1 VLNHEILNDHGKS
14 PPHSEGVS
22 FVKVY
27 LLVDFGSTY
36 TKVTAVDL
44 DTETVI
50 GRAQSPTTVET
61 DISIGLSKALI
72 ELRCSSG
79 FYEDEVCG
87 RYASS
92 SAAGGLK
99 MAAIGLVPELT
110 LSAARRAAL
119 GAGAKVVG
127 AYGHEIDNAIIKEI
141 EEKRCDIIM
150 LCGGTDG
157 GNKKVILHNADRLA
171 KSQIDCPVLICGNRV
186 VSEQISEILERAGK
200 RVYVTKNVL
209 PSVNEIDIEPAQSQV
224 REIFIEH
231 IIKAK
236 GLDKAMD
243 YFDKAVMP
251 TPKASLIAAE
261 LLADGTE
268 YEPGIGSLLVV
279 EVGGAT
285 TNIHSVTDIIPFTQ
299 QTVVRG
305 LPESRVSRTVEGD
318 LGIRYNAR
326 TIFDF
331 VGAEH
336 LKFLSEQIASS
347 SDSCDPDEYTCLLT
361 ECVEYVPQNLEEGL
375 MDIALATSA
384 VSIAVERHA
393 GRLKTEFSAIGEI
406 HIQYGKNLFDV
417 KNVLGTGGIFKY
429 GVRPEAILEATLFS
443 EQTPW
448 SLKPRSPKAY
458 LDADY
463 LLCAMGLLSQ
473 EHPDAA
479 LRIMKKHLKEAA
491 I

>member
-1 VLNHEILNDHGKS
+1 M
-14 PPHSEGVS
+14 
-22 FVKVY
+22 KVY

-50 GRAQSPTTVET
+50 GRAQAPTTVET
-61 DISIGLSKALI
+61 DISIGLHQALEYLYSI
-72 ELRCSSG
+72 FNYNEA
-79 FYEDEVCG
+79 DVCG

-99 MAAIGLVPELT
+99 MAAIGLVPDLT

-127 AYGHEIDNAIIKEI
+127 AYGYEIDKATIKEI
-141 EEKRCDIIM
+141 EEKRCDIVM

-157 GNKKVILHNADRLA
+157 GNKKVILHNAVMLTESSIA
-171 KSQIDCPVLICGNRV
+171 CPILICGNRV
-186 VSEQISEILERAGK
+186 VNEQIFDIMQKAGK
-200 RVYVTKNVL
+200 KAYMTKNVL
-209 PSVNEIDIEPAQSQV
+209 PTVTEVDIEPAQNQI

-236 GLDKAMD
+236 GLDKAKD
-243 YFDKAVMP
+243 FFDKAVIP
-251 TPKASLIAAE
+251 TPKASLIAAM
-261 LLADGTE
+261 LLADGTKRE
-268 YEPGIGSLLVV
+268 SGIGSLLVI

-285 TNIHSVTDIIPFTQ
+285 TNIHSVTDITPFTP

-305 LPESRVSRTVEGD
+305 LPESRASRTVEGD

-331 VGAEH
+331 VGTKK
-336 LKFLSEQIASS
+336 LNTIVEQLDPEPAV
-347 SDSCDPDEYTCLLT
+347 CDLDAYTRILT
-361 ECVEYVPQNLEEGL
+361 ECVEYVPANHHESL

-384 VSIAVERHA
+384 VEIAVERHA
-393 GRLKTEFSAIGEI
+393 GILKTEHTAVGDID
-406 HIQYGKNLFDV
+406 IQYGRNLFGV
-417 KNVLGTGGIFKY
+417 ENILGTGGIFRY
-429 GVRPEAILEATLFS
+429 GAKPETVLASALFS

-448 SLKPRSPKAY
+448 SLKPRAPKAF
-458 LDADY
+458 LDSDY
-463 LLCAMGLLSQ
+463 LFYAMGLLSQ
-473 EHPDAA
+473 EFPDIA
-479 LRIMKKHLKEAA
+479 LRIMKKHLKPVALEEASK
-491 I
+491 